1 MSEAV
6 RNGEEAARLALI
18 AQLGARS
25 GVSEEEAIASA
36 IRIIEGATIR
46 GATEVLVYRFPLRLC
61 SDHGQAIRRQEP
73 GWEETLT
80 GVPRQ
85 IYDLWTR
92 YFREQGYRLRVQVVS
107 RRDGTPDD
115 IGMMLSWG

>member
-1 MSEAV
+1 MFSPTLCMAPNV
-6 RNGEEAARLALI
+6 TPGSAGDVI
-18 AQLGARS
+18 S
-25 GVSEEEAIASA
+25 G
-36 IRIIEGATIR
+36 IR
-46 GATEVLVYRFPLRLC
+46 GATEVLVYRFSPSLC
-61 SDHGQAIRRQEP
+61 NDQGQAISRQEP

-92 YFREQGYRLRVQVVS
+92 YFREQGYLLRVQVMS